1 MAGTDKNTNR
11 GHASGSADQSPQS
24 PGEVASGAVAT
35 ESTGALKPA
44 TSVKPAGN
52 TRKLSHEAKLGIM
65 VIMVLVFSF
74 GFIVYRKMDL
84 HQQRLTQASI
94 GAQGAVASNDA
105 TEVSAESTGDPLEAA
120 SRDELNARVSPF
132 ADPFGGATEPLAAE
146 STPKASE
153 AIGMMQPEREPTFAF
168 TEPSPEE
175 ASSETT
181 EPFPSLAP
189 APSETN
195 AVDLSAVTTTS
206 ADEMSLS
213 NEEPQ
218 LVLNTEDTTAEV
230 NGNGPISESAT
241 KGDDQLLAE
250 SSFQNKPPAAD
261 SFEGLAAQPEPAAD
275 PVADADSFSAITEQ
289 QTVAVGSE
297 SNTELQLD
305 AETSV
310 GGLTAERREE
320 LASGEPEIQMEERE
334 TGTDATPN
342 SAVEDG
348 GLNNADFPELAAADA
363 ELPTPGEA
371 AAEQSMTANSE
382 GAAGTTATSDPEP
395 VLIAM
400 AEPKQEGDFFG
411 GFTPEAA
418 QPSPPDASREDF
430 PAALDTTQDRSAT
443 SNAGKTSSAGF
454 DAVTR
459 PATRERRN
467 VLRNASGSGADGKF
481 SLAAFNYQNGSAVEA
496 TEDGTKHDSVVVQQ
510 GENYTK
516 ISKRVYGTTRYF
528 SALAVFNQNR
538 IPDPSKMRPGMI
550 VLTPEAHILE
560 ERYPQLFVDLQP
572 RVTEPAMFM
581 LLEDGSPAYRVGERE
596 TLSEISKR
604 YLGRSSRWVE
614 IYQMNESAVKDPNKL
629 KPGTILALPNDAAEV
644 NVMQ

>member
-1 MAGTDKNTNR
+1 M
-11 GHASGSADQSPQS
+11 
-24 PGEVASGAVAT
+24 AT

-94 GAQGAVASNDA
+94 GAQGAVASNDG
-105 TEVSAESTGDPLEAA
+105 TEVSAESTADPLAAA
-120 SRDELNARVSPF
+120 SRDELNSRVSPF

-146 STPKASE
+146 GTTTASTVASVLE
-153 AIGMMQPEREPTFAF
+153 PESEPTFAF
-168 TEPSPEE
+168 SEPSPDE
-175 ASSETT
+175 ASSEAT
-181 EPFPSLAP
+181 EPFPSVAMT
-189 APSETN
+189 PSKTD
-195 AVDLSAVTTTS
+195 AVDLSAITTTA
-206 ADEMSLS
+206 ADEMALS
-213 NEEPQ
+213 TEEPQ
-218 LVLNTEDTTAEV
+218 LVLNTENTAAAAEGSGDGPIAETAAKADDQSFAEV
-230 NGNGPISESAT
+230 TPQ
-241 KGDDQLLAE
+241 DQ
-250 SSFQNKPPAAD
+250 PTAAG

-275 PVADADSFSAITEQ
+275 PVADADSFSVITEQ
-289 QTVAVGSE
+289 PTGAAGSE
-297 SNTELQLD
+297 GNAKLSLD
-305 AETSV
+305 ADLLAD
-310 GGLTAERREE
+310 GPTADSRAE
-320 LASGEPEIQMEERE
+320 LVSGEPELQMEERE
-334 TGTDATPN
+334 TETDVMS
-342 SAVEDG
+342 SAKAEDG
-348 GLNNADFPELAAADA
+348 GLNNADFPELAKADPDFPA
-363 ELPTPGEA
+363 PGEA
-371 AAEQSMTANSE
+371 AAEPSVTANSE
-382 GAAGTTATSDPEP
+382 GASGATATSDPEP

-400 AEPKQEGDFFG
+400 AEPKQDGDFFG
-411 GFTPEAA
+411 GFTPDAA
-418 QPSPPDASREDF
+418 QAAPPEASREDF
-430 PAALDTTQDRSAT
+430 PAAVETSQDSSAS
-443 SNAGKTSSAGF
+443 SNAGRTSSAGF
-454 DAVTR
+454 DAVTK

-550 VLTPEAHILE
+550 VLTPEARILE

-572 RVTEPAMFM
+572 RVAEPAMFM

-614 IYQMNESAVKDPNKL
+614 IYQMNESAVKDPNRL
-629 KPGTILALPNDAAEV
+629 KPGTILALPNDATEV

>member
-94 GAQGAVASNDA
+94 GAQGAVASNDG
-105 TEVSAESTGDPLEAA
+105 TGVSAESTGDPLAAA

-146 STPKASE
+146 GTTTASAVAGVMDSE
-153 AIGMMQPEREPTFAF
+153 SEPTFAF
-168 TEPSPEE
+168 SEPSPDE
-175 ASSETT
+175 ASSEAT
-181 EPFPSLAP
+181 ELFPSVAMT
-189 APSETN
+189 PSETD
-195 AVDLSAVTTTS
+195 AVDHSAITTTV
-206 ADEMSLS
+206 ADEMRLS
-213 NEEPQ
+213 TEAPQ
-218 LVLNTEDTTAEV
+218 HGLNTENTTAEAS
-230 NGNGPISESAT
+230 GDGPIAELAARA
-241 KGDDQLLAE
+241 DDQSLAE
-250 SSFQNKPPAAD
+250 VTSQDQPTAAD

-275 PVADADSFSAITEQ
+275 PVADPDSFSVITEQ
-289 QTVAVGSE
+289 PTVPLS
-297 SNTELQLD
+297 TE
-305 AETSV
+305 
-310 GGLTAERREE
+310 GNEE
-320 LASGEPEIQMEERE
+320 LSLDKDLFAGGPATDSRTEPASGEPELQMEERE
-334 TGTDATPN
+334 TETDVVS
-342 SAVEDG
+342 SAKAEDG
-348 GLNNADFPELAAADA
+348 GLNDTDFPELAKAGPDF
-363 ELPTPGEA
+363 PTPAEA
-371 AAEQSMTANSE
+371 AAEPSVTANSE
-382 GAAGTTATSDPEP
+382 GASGATATSDPEP

-411 GFTPEAA
+411 GFTPDAA
-418 QPSPPDASREDF
+418 QPATPEASREDF
-430 PAALDTTQDRSAT
+430 PAALKTPQDSSAS
-443 SNAGKTSSAGF
+443 SNAGRTSSAGF
-454 DAVTR
+454 DAVTK

-550 VLTPEAHILE
+550 VLTPAARILE

-572 RVTEPAMFM
+572 RVAEPAMFM

-614 IYQMNESAVKDPNKL
+614 IYQMNESVVKDPNKL
-629 KPGTILALPNDAAEV
+629 KPGTILALPNDATEV

>member
-1 MAGTDKNTNR
+1 M
-11 GHASGSADQSPQS
+11 
-24 PGEVASGAVAT
+24 AT

-44 TSVKPAGN
+44 PPVKPAGN
-52 TRKLSHEAKLGIM
+52 ARKLSHEAKLGIM

-94 GAQGAVASNDA
+94 GAQGAVASNGG
-105 TEVSAESTGDPLEAA
+105 TGVSSESTGDPLAAA

-146 STPKASE
+146 TNTPSSAVAGVMEPESE
-153 AIGMMQPEREPTFAF
+153 PSFAF
-168 TEPSPEE
+168 SEPSSDE
-175 ASSETT
+175 ASSTTT
-181 EPFPSLAP
+181 EPF
-189 APSETN
+189 APSTPTPSGTD
-195 AVDLSAVTTTS
+195 AVELSAVTTT
-206 ADEMSLS
+206 ATDEMALS
-213 NEEPQ
+213 TDEPQ
-218 LVLNTEDTTAEV
+218 LVLNTENTAAAE
-230 NGNGPISESAT
+230 GAGDGPIAESTAKT
-241 KGDDQLLAE
+241 DDQSPAE
-250 SSFQNKPPAAD
+250 FPLQDQPTAAD
-261 SFEGLAAQPEPAAD
+261 SFEGLASQPEPTAD
-275 PVADADSFSAITEQ
+275 PVADADSSLAITEQ
-289 QTVAVGSE
+289 PTVALRTDGNEKLSLDTDLFAGGPATD
-297 SNTELQLD
+297 SRTEP
-305 AETSV
+305 
-310 GGLTAERREE
+310 
-320 LASGEPEIQMEERE
+320 ASGEPELQMEEPE
-334 TGTDATPN
+334 AGADAVA
-342 SAVEDG
+342 SAKTEDG
-348 GLNNADFPELAAADA
+348 GLIADFPELAKADA
-363 ELPTPGEA
+363 DFPTPGEA
-371 AAEQSMTANSE
+371 AAEPSATANSE
-382 GAAGTTATSDPEP
+382 GASDATATSDSEP

-411 GFTPEAA
+411 GFTPDAA
-418 QPSPPDASREDF
+418 QPATPEASREDF
-430 PAALDTTQDRSAT
+430 PAALETPQDSSAS
-443 SNAGKTSSAGF
+443 SNAGRTSSAGF
-454 DAVTR
+454 DAVTK

-550 VLTPEAHILE
+550 VLTPEARILE

-572 RVTEPAMFM
+572 RVAEPAMFM

-614 IYQMNESAVKDPNKL
+614 IYQMNESAVKDPNRL
-629 KPGTILALPNDAAEV
+629 KPGTILALPNDATEV